1 MPANVKERRGRP
13 AAAKPAG
20 SSRLSRKNQV
30 TIPVAVLRTANIK
43 PGDLLRVVPAAA
55 GQIELRRW
63 QSRFADVVGTLPG
76 FESDVDVEA
85 SRDQWG

>member
-43 PGDLLRVVPAAA
+43 PGDL
-55 GQIELRRW
+55 RRW